1 MINIVLDAGTTW
13 SKIIEN
19 KDSNLMSAYKD
30 FLEKEQEG
38 KKYYIIPSSEL
49 KNIDF
54 MFDKATGHMSKRLIK
69 DEKDYENEIIA
80 LVQGFRKI
88 VENDSIILDLGSR
101 DSKWVQFK
109 DGKFKDLDWNNSCS
123 SSTGATIEMLLK
135 FYNLNANDLNYNE
148 EKYPITCGIFGL
160 EKIMDDI
167 AKGSNPNEA
176 ISKFVHGIAYN
187 AWNFAKKPDKM
198 YLSGGFCE
206 NECFVKSL
214 QNYCEVKVLG
224 RYLLAEGLI
233 VNSVLGSAY

>member
-1 MINIVLDAGTTW
+1 
-13 SKIIEN
+13 
-19 KDSNLMSAYKD
+19 MSDYQN
-30 FLEKEQEG
+30 FLVKEQEG

-54 MFDKATGHMSKRLIK
+54 MFDKATGHMSKRLIR

-135 FYNLNANDLNYNE
+135 FYNLKADDLKYSN

-167 AKGSNPNEA
+167 AKGSNPNDA

-214 QNYCEVKVLG
+214 QNYCEVKPLG
-224 RYLLAEGLI
+224 RFLLTEGLI